1 MKRKFK
7 KTALAVVLS
16 ASFLFSGCSVSL
28 SVDELMRPPRLTEQ
42 QEEIHNALIEHTGNS
57 GLKLKYPRSGDHKSA
72 FVMYD
77 IDSDNEEEA
86 IVFYDGN
93 TAGNTNAEASICVNV
108 LDKVENQWK
117 LVSEYTYSCSDID
130 MLDFIHNNDG
140 SVSIAIGYITG
151 LSEKMLDVYEYNTNR
166 LEQIYQVKYTK
177 LYVCD
182 ADLDGIDE
190 MLVFNNNY
198 VSKTSNLQVIE
209 PEESFKVTA
218 TVDMQPDISEIT
230 NIVGSKTENGFLLY
244 IDELKVSNMLNT
256 EVIEFSKG
264 KVKNLTYHTD
274 EKLIENLRAN
284 GIYSADIDNDSEIEI
299 PCASVLPGYEPYDKD
314 KQQTAIQWL
323 KVKNGDVSRKY
334 YSYYNINDGYLFVF
348 PERWVGLVTVRID
361 KQNDEVVFV
370 KYEGSDI
377 GLMKELMR
385 IKAMPKGIALSEK
398 YTGYMIMAQD
408 SENDFYVKL
417 SDDKNEPLV
426 LTSTEASFSLSYTI
440 EK

>member
-7 KTALAVVLS
+7 KTALGVVLS
-16 ASFLFSGCSVSL
+16 ASILFSGCSVSL

-57 GLKLKYPRSGDHKSA
+57 GLKLKYPRSGDYKSA

-86 IVFYDGN
+86 IAFYDGN
-93 TAGNTNAEASICVNV
+93 TAGNSNAEASICVNV
-108 LDKVENQWK
+108 LDKIENEWK
-117 LVSEYTYSCSDID
+117 LVSEHTYSCSDID

-140 SVSIAIGYITG
+140 TVSIAIGYITG
-151 LSEKMLDVYEYNTNR
+151 LSEKMLDVYEYKDSKLGGNF
-166 LEQIYQVKYTK
+166 QIKYTK
-177 LYVCD
+177 LYVND
-182 ADLDGIDE
+182 VDLDGMDE
-190 MLVFNNNY
+190 MIVFNNNY

-218 TVDMQPDISEIT
+218 TVDMQPDVSEIT
-230 NIVGSKTENGFLLY
+230 NIVGEKTEKGYLLF

-256 EVIEFSKG
+256 EVIEFFNG
-264 KVKNLTYHTD
+264 KVKNLTYQP
-274 EKLIENLRAN
+274 EKEKVIENLRVN
-284 GIYSADIDNDSEIEI
+284 GIYSADIDGDSGIEI

-323 KVKNGDVSRKY
+323 KVNNGELSRKY

-348 PERWVGLVTVRID
+348 PERWVGLVTVRLD

-385 IKAMPKGIALSEK
+385 IKAMPKGISLPEK
-398 YTGYMIMAQD
+398 YSGYRVIAQD
-408 SENDFYVKL
+408 NENDIYVKL
-417 SDDKNEPLV
+417 SDDTKETLV
-426 LTSTEASFSLSYTI
+426 LTETEVSYSLYKI
-440 EK
+440 QD